1 MEYKYAASETWTKVA
16 TIDANVLE
24 YRFEKL
30 KEKSDVMFRIS
41 AENAVGLGLS
51 AMSEIVNLHKHA
63 SKSQHLNK
71 YINKKISLF

>member
-1 MEYKYAASETWTKVA
+1 MA

-41 AENAVGLGLS
+41 AENAVGLGLP

-63 SKSQHLNK
+63 SK
-71 YINKKISLF
+71 